1 MAAYLTVNKNGD
13 ERIFEGCP
21 TYHCA
26 GGECK
31 NRLKEQWVIETE
43 REGLVY
49 IDNYDYSAGT
59 RWETETEY
67 YYGVPLPKGSIK
79 KLIGKN
85 LTVMDEPFLIE

>member
-1 MAAYLTVNKNGD
+1 MAAYLAVNKNGD
-13 ERIFEGCP
+13 ERIFEECP
-21 TYHCA
+21 TYH
-26 GGECK
+26 
-31 NRLKEQWVIETE
+31 RLKEQWVIETE